1 MKTLTTHYINGAF
14 VESHGTEVMDIIKP
28 TNGQVIG
35 RVTLAD
41 EEDTKHA
48 IAGAKNAFAGFGRST
63 KEERTKILR
72 RLHEAASARLDDL
85 TAAMVEEYGGVVQF
99 AGLIV
104 QSGINAFLAAEQALQ
119 ELPLTRNWGKTTV
132 TLEPVG
138 VAGLITAWN
147 ANTLFICLKLASA
160 VAGGCT
166 VVIKPSELSS
176 LQTQVL
182 VEALH
187 VANLPKGLLNVVTG
201 RGNVVGA
208 ELVRNPDVD
217 KISFTGSVAV
227 GEGIMRD
234 AAATMKRVTLELGGK
249 SPTIL
254 LDDPA
259 LAE

>member
-85 TAAMVEEYGGVVQF
+85 TAAMVEEYGGVVWF
-99 AGLIV
+99 SRPLL
-104 QSGINAFLAAEQALQ
+104 QSGVNAFLAAEKAIH
-119 ELPLTRNWGKTTV
+119 EIPWTRGWDKTTV
-132 TLEPVG
+132 TMEPVG

-147 ANTLFICLKLASA
+147 ANVLFI
-160 VAGGCT
+160 
-166 VVIKPSELSS
+166 
-176 LQTQVL
+176 
-182 VEALH
+182 
-187 VANLPKGLLNVVTG
+187 
-201 RGNVVGA
+201 
-208 ELVRNPDVD
+208 
-217 KISFTGSVAV
+217 
-227 GEGIMRD
+227 
-234 AAATMKRVTLELGGK
+234 
-249 SPTIL
+249 
-254 LDDPA
+254 
-259 LAE
+259 

>member
-1 MKTLTTHYINGAF
+1 MNTITKHYIEGAF

-28 TNGQVIG
+28 TNGQVMARIN
-35 RVTLAD
+35 LAD

-48 IAGAKNAFAGFGRST
+48 IAAARRAFASFGQST

-85 TAAMVEEYGGVVQF
+85 TAAMVEEYGGVVRF

-104 QSGINAFLAAEQALQ
+104 QSGVNAFLAAEKALQ
-119 ELPLTRNWGKTTV
+119 ELPLTRSWGQTTV

-160 VAGGCT
+160 VAAGCT
-166 VVIKPSELSS
+166 VVIKPSEMSS
-176 LQTQVL
+176 LQTRVL

-187 VANLPKGLLNVVTG
+187 EANLP
-201 RGNVVGA
+201 
-208 ELVRNPDVD
+208 
-217 KISFTGSVAV
+217 
-227 GEGIMRD
+227 
-234 AAATMKRVTLELGGK
+234 
-249 SPTIL
+249 
-254 LDDPA
+254 
-259 LAE
+259 